1 MTHMARIQPAVFRWR
16 QPVALTLALLL
27 GAGGCYGPFNLT
39 RRLYHW
45 NGDVGGKWEQEFMFL
60 LLVWAPVYAFTG
72 LADSILFN
80 SLEFWTGNNPV
91 APPHGRHSHP
101 GAPAMRRIV
110 RGEDEAHLT
119 YTTGPDGP
127 RLLIEQYRNGQ
138 SAGTLLLEYQD
149 GAAVGLDADGRV
161 LVTARSPYPTAETN

>member
-1 MTHMARIQPAVFRWR
+1 MRSHHHHTWLRST
-16 QPVALTLALLL
+16 ALGLALLL

-45 NGDVGGKWEQEFMFL
+45 NGAVGGKWEQEFMFL

-80 SLEFWTGNNPV
+80 SLEFWTGENPV
-91 APPHGRHSHP
+91 EPPRSRSGRP

-110 RGEDEAHLT
+110 RGEDEAYLT
-119 YTTGPDGP
+119 YTTGADGP
-127 RLLIEQYRNGQ
+127 RLFIEQFRHGEP
-138 SAGTLLLEYQD
+138 SGTLLLEYRD
-149 GAAVGLDADGRV
+149 GSAVGLDAEGRV
-161 LVTARSPYPTAETN
+161 LLTARPQPRLQE